1 MSMQLDRNKGMK
13 HLKSEA
19 LLLVTPLWHRRTVP
33 SFLQLLP
40 IYGQNS
46 VDDELLLNEGTTY

>member
-1 MSMQLDRNKGMK
+1 MQLDRNKGMK